1 MFFLFSMFYLL
12 SFFKGP
18 AAAATVGSSIRQ
30 GNKLYAEKKYE
41 DAVQRYQKALKKQSE
56 SDIINFNIG
65 SAYYQSGDFEKAAG
79 HFQKA
84 LLSPD
89 NKLRQG
95 AYYNLGNTFYRQGEA
110 VGPQNP
116 QAALPLLERS
126 LAQYE
131 QALQIS
137 PEDED
142 TKFNYEFVKHVLE
155 KVKEQ
160 IEKQKKQ
167 CDNPKESQENDS
179 SNNKEDQ
186 QQGAQENKGASTDEK
201 NSSAG
206 QDDREEKQQ
215 DTGSQEQDNDVKET
229 PQESQEQ
236 QSAGTQDTGDQE
248 DNQGQGNTPL
258 AAREEQ
264 NDLSRQEAR
273 MRLRDYENNDEPKG
287 LLNLRGTFDTRAVE
301 KDW

>member
-1 MFFLFSMFYLL
+1 MFCLL

-18 AAAATVGSSIRQ
+18 AAAATVGGSIRQ

-41 DAVQRYQKALKKQSE
+41 DAVQRYHKALKKQSE
-56 SDIINFNIG
+56 SDIVNFNIG
-65 SAYYQSGDFEKAAG
+65 SAYYQSGDFEKAAD

-142 TKFNYEFVKHVLE
+142 AKFNYEFVKHVLE

-167 CDNPKESQENDS
+167 CDNPKENQEND

-186 QQGAQENKGASTDEK
+186 QQGAQENKAASADEK
-201 NSSAG
+201 QSSAE
-206 QDDREEKQQ
+206 QNNRDEKQQ
-215 DTGSQEQDNDVKET
+215 DAGSQEQDNDANET

-236 QSAGTQDTGDQE
+236 QSAGAQDRGVQQDKQ
-248 DNQGQGNTPL
+248 DQGNAPSGS
-258 AAREEQ
+258 REEQ
-264 NDLSRQEAR
+264 HDLSRQEAQ

>member
-1 MFFLFSMFYLL
+1 MFLLFSMLYLF
-12 SFFKGP
+12 SFLKGP

-41 DAVQRYQKALKKQSE
+41 DAVQKYQKALKKQSE
-56 SDIINFNIG
+56 SDIVNFNIG

-84 LLSPD
+84 LLSSD

-110 VGPQNP
+110 IGPQNP

-142 TKFNYEFVKHVLE
+142 AKFNYEFVKHVLE

-167 CDNPKESQENDS
+167 CDNPKENQEKD

-186 QQGAQENKGASTDEK
+186 QQGAQENKGASADEK
-201 NSSAG
+201 KSSAG

-215 DTGSQEQDNDVKET
+215 DAGSQERDNDANAT

-236 QSAGTQDTGDQE
+236 KSAGAQDTGVQQDKK
-248 DNQGQGNTPL
+248 DQGNVPSGS
-258 AAREEQ
+258 REQE

-287 LLNLRGTFDTRAVE
+287 LLNLRGTFDKRAVE